1 MRKTSSSLLS
11 TLNGDKFIIMSKN
24 HFVLFSNIKGGVGK
38 SSLCTLFAHYL
49 TAKGED
55 VAVLDADI
63 QRTIARQRAR
73 DKESRPDDKLPWEVY
88 SIFDYDNKGEIQK
101 LLPVLKEQEGWIL
114 VDCPGNMETERLVP
128 IFEAADAVVI
138 PTSYSDNDIDATVEL
153 FVPVLRQINENAKIV
168 FAPNRINVET
178 QKDKKESERQRDR
191 TWNRVQMFGPLAA
204 RIRST
209 RIFDNS
215 RERSCF
221 NTIDPLNHWQ
231 QNAVEHCFDDI
242 YKAINE

>member
-1 MRKTSSSLLS
+1 
-11 TLNGDKFIIMSKN
+11 MSKN

-49 TAKGED
+49 TEKGED

-101 LLPVLKEQEGWIL
+101 LLPVLKEQDGWIL

-128 IFEAADAVVI
+128 VFEAADAVIVPI
-138 PTSYSDNDIDATVEL
+138 TYGDNDLDATLEL
-153 FVPVLRQINENAKIV
+153 FIPVLRQINETAKLIFV
-168 FAPNRINVET
+168 PNRINEST
-178 QKDKKESERQRDR
+178 PKDKEEARRKRDKTWDR
-191 TWNRVQMFGPLAA
+191 THTYGIMTA
-204 RIRST
+204 RIRDS
-209 RIFDNS
+209 RVFDNNRDNS
-215 RERSCF
+215 RF
-221 NTIDPLNHWQ
+221 NTIDGLNFWQ
-231 QNAVEHCFDDI
+231 ARGVEHCFDEV
-242 YKAINE
+242 YKELK